1 MMKYYFYCNIVFFC
15 TKSNISKIKHYLVGA
30 VFSNFYEKSI
40 KERGFVVEDKN
51 NEEKKEQVV
60 FTTCSWS
67 ADKAGCVDYDT
78 RGNLCCFSR

>member
-1 MMKYYFYCNIVFFC
+1 MKYYFYCNIVFFC

-51 NEEKKEQVV
+51 NEEKK
-60 FTTCSWS
+60 
-67 ADKAGCVDYDT
+67 
-78 RGNLCCFSR
+78 SR